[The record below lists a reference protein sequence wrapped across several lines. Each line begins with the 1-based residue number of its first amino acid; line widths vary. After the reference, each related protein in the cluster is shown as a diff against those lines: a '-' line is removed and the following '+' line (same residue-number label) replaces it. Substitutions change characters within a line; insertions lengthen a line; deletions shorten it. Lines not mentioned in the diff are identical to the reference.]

1 MTEQTSG
8 SLYKVV
14 HIPKENINTVYP
26 MVKDELEDILRKA
39 ENGYYAEDI
48 LKYLNENEMQLWI
61 IWDNEN
67 QDKKGFVITEIIERP
82 RLKFCS
88 VFIMTGTNRRRWQ
101 YEVMKNL
108 IDFAKQN
115 GCKKGISYAR
125 KGWTK
130 IFKQYG
136 FKDTHV
142 ALEIKLT

>member
-26 MVKDELEDILRKA
+26 MVKDELEDILLKA
-39 ENGYYAEDI
+39 ENGFYAEDV
-48 LKYLNENEMQLWI
+48 LEYLNNNDMQLWI

-67 QDKKGFVITEIIERP
+67 NLKKGFVITEIIERP

-88 VFIMTGTNRRRWQ
+88 VFVMTGSNRKRWQ
-101 YEVMKNL
+101 YEVMRNL
-108 IDFAKQN
+108 IDFGKQN
-115 GCKKGISYAR
+115 GCQKGISLAR

-130 IFKQYG
+130 IYKQYG
-136 FKDTHV
+136 F
-142 ALEIKLT
+142 

>member
-26 MVKDELEDILRKA
+26 MVKDELEDILLKA
-39 ENGYYAEDI
+39 ENGFYAEDV
-48 LKYLNENEMQLWI
+48 LEYLNNNDMQLWI

-67 QDKKGFVITEIIERP
+67 NLKKGFVITEIIERP

-88 VFIMTGTNRRRWQ
+88 VFVMTGSNRKRWQ
-101 YEVMKNL
+101 YEVMRNL
-108 IDFAKQN
+108 IDFGKQN
-115 GCKKGISYAR
+115 GCQKGISLAR

-130 IFKQYG
+130 IYKQYG

-142 ALEIKLT
+142 CLEIKFN